1 MKRYLSLI
9 GIALLIAGLLPGLA
23 SAQTVIQPPP
33 MFGPQA
39 PRERGPLVPLDL
51 EVVISRYQGEKRISS
66 VPYQLAVN
74 AEGGESKLRMGSDVP
89 VYSTAF
95 VPGTKEQP
103 APLRSYNYR
112 SVGTNI
118 TSTARTAPEN
128 RFEVSLY
135 VEDSSVY
142 TGSDK
147 TVPGAEGMPVFR
159 NFNSTNTLL
168 LRDGQTRQYTAAVD
182 RVSGEIVKVE
192 VTLKIV
198 K

>member
-1 MKRYLSLI
+1 MKRYLTMTGITMIAI
-9 GIALLIAGLLPGLA
+9 GLFAVPAD
-23 SAQTVIQPPP
+23 AQLV
-33 MFGPQA
+33 GPQM
-39 PRERGPLVPLDL
+39 RERGPLVPLDI
-51 EVVISRYQGEKRISS
+51 EVVISRYQGDKRINS

-89 VYSTAF
+89 VYSSGLVAAA
-95 VPGTKEQP
+95 TKDQP
-103 APLRSYNYR
+103 TPPRSYNYR
-112 SVGTNI
+112 SIGTSI
-118 TSTARTAPEN
+118 TSSARSAPDN

-147 TVPGAEGMPVFR
+147 AVPGSEGMPVFR

-182 RVSGEIVKVE
+182 RVSGEVVKVE
-192 VTLKIV
+192 VTLRIV

>member
-1 MKRYLSLI
+1 MKRYLTKMLVI
-9 GIALLIAGLLPGLA
+9 VAGISALPAA
-23 SAQTVIQPPP
+23 AEAQFPV
-33 MFGPQA
+33 
-39 PRERGPLVPLDL
+39 RERGPLVPL
-51 EVVISRYQGEKRISS
+51 EIEIVISRYQADKKISS
-66 VPYQLAVN
+66 VPYLLAVN
-74 AEGGESKLRMGSDVP
+74 AEGGESKLRMGIDVP

-95 VPGTKEQP
+95 TPGTAAKD
-103 APLRSYNYR
+103 APQALRSYNYR

-118 TSTARTAPEN
+118 TSSARSAPEN

-142 TGSDK
+142 TGTDK
-147 TVPGAEGMPVFR
+147 TVPGSEGMPVFR

-182 RVSGEIVKVE
+182 RVSGEVVKVD
-192 VTLKIV
+192 VTLRVV

>member
-1 MKRYLSLI
+1 MKRYLAMTGLTM
-9 GIALLIAGLLPGLA
+9 IAVGLFA
-23 SAQTVIQPPP
+23 VAADAQPV
-33 MFGPQA
+33 GPQT
-39 PRERGPLVPLDL
+39 RERGPLVPLDI
-51 EVVISRYQGEKRISS
+51 EVVISRYQGDKRISS

-74 AEGGESKLRMGSDVP
+74 AEGGESKLRMGSEVP
-89 VYSTAF
+89 VYASGFPMA
-95 VPGTKEQP
+95 PATKDQP
-103 APLRSYNYR
+103 APLRSFNYR
-112 SVGTNI
+112 SIGTTI
-118 TSTARTAPEN
+118 TSSARSAPEN

-147 TVPGAEGMPVFR
+147 TVPGSEGIPVFR

-182 RVSGEIVKVE
+182 RVSGEVVKVE
-192 VTLKIV
+192 VTLRIV

>member
-1 MKRYLSLI
+1 VKRYLSLI
-9 GIALLIAGLLPGLA
+9 GIGLVIAGLFSGFA
-23 SAQTVIQPPP
+23 AAQTVFAQPAV
-33 MFGPQA
+33 FGQA
-39 PRERGPLVPLDL
+39 PRERGPLVPLDI

-74 AEGGESKLRMGSDVP
+74 AEGGESKLRMGSEVP
-89 VYSTAF
+89 VFSSGLTVTA
-95 VPGTKEQP
+95 TKEQP

-118 TSTARTAPEN
+118 TSSARTASEN

-135 VEDSSVY
+135 VEDNSVY

-147 TVPGAEGMPVFR
+147 TVPGAEGIPVFR

-192 VTLKIV
+192 VTLRIV

>member
-1 MKRYLSLI
+1 MKRHLVST
-9 GIALLIAGLLPGLA
+9 GIAFATLGLLAVPA
-23 SAQTVIQPPP
+23 DAQLV
-33 MFGPQA
+33 GPQI
-39 PRERGPLVPLDL
+39 RERGPLVPLDI

-74 AEGGESKLRMGSDVP
+74 AEGGESKVRMGSEVP
-89 VYSTAF
+89 VYSGPIAVQTA
-95 VPGTKEQP
+95 KEQP

-112 SVGTNI
+112 SIGTII
-118 TSTARTAPEN
+118 TSSARTAPEN

-135 VEDSSVY
+135 VEDSSVF

-182 RVSGEIVKVE
+182 RVSGEIVRVE
-192 VTLKIV
+192 VTLRIV

>member
-1 MKRYLSLI
+1 MKRYLAMTGLTM
-9 GIALLIAGLLPGLA
+9 IAVGLFAVPA
-23 SAQTVIQPPP
+23 DAQLV
-33 MFGPQA
+33 GPQT
-39 PRERGPLVPLDL
+39 RERGPLVPLDI
-51 EVVISRYQGEKRISS
+51 EVVISRYQGDKRINS

-89 VYSTAF
+89 VYSSGFAAAA
-95 VPGTKEQP
+95 TKEQP
-103 APLRSYNYR
+103 NPPRSYNYR
-112 SVGTNI
+112 SIGTTI
-118 TSTARTAPEN
+118 TSSARSAPEN

-147 TVPGAEGMPVFR
+147 AVPGSEGMPVFR

-182 RVSGEIVKVE
+182 RVSGEVVKVE
-192 VTLKIV
+192 VTLRIV

>member
-1 MKRYLSLI
+1 MT
-9 GIALLIAGLLPGLA
+9 GITLIAVGLFAVPA
-23 SAQTVIQPPP
+23 DAQLV
-33 MFGPQA
+33 GPQV
-39 PRERGPLVPLDL
+39 RERGPLVPLDI

-74 AEGGESKLRMGSDVP
+74 AEGGESKLRMGSEVP
-89 VYSTAF
+89 VYAAIQTAPAAKDQ
-95 VPGTKEQP
+95 PG
-103 APLRSYNYR
+103 LVRSYNYR
-112 SVGTNI
+112 SIGTTI
-118 TSTARTAPEN
+118 TSSARSAPDN
-128 RFEVSLY
+128 RFEISLY

-147 TVPGAEGMPVFR
+147 AVPGSEGIPVFR

-182 RVSGEIVKVE
+182 RVSGEVVKVE
-192 VTLKIV
+192 VTLRIV